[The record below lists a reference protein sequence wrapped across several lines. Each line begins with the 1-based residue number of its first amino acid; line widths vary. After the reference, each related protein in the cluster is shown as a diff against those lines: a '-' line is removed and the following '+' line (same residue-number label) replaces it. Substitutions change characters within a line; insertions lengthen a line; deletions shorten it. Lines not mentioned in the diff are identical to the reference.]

1 MLLIMI
7 KGLSDSLN
15 LLDDWSWNNSMVEA
29 LFPEL
34 NLVLDKTK
42 DGVTAFTTENPSTT
56 ENVSG
61 SNWYFLTFLIRS
73 SLVKFPAL

>member
-1 MLLIMI
+1 MI

-34 NLVLDKTK
+34 NLGLDKTK
-42 DGVTAFTTENPSTT
+42 DDVTAFTAENPSTT
-56 ENVSG
+56 ENISG
-61 SNWYFLTFLIRS
+61 SNWGTS
-73 SLVKFPAL
+73 SLS

>member
-15 LLDDWSWNNSMVEA
+15 LLDDWSWNNSMVET

-34 NLVLDKTK
+34 NLGLDKTK
-42 DGVTAFTTENPSTT
+42 HDVTAFTTENP
-56 ENVSG
+56 E
-61 SNWYFLTFLIRS
+61 
-73 SLVKFPAL
+73 

>member
-15 LLDDWSWNNSMVEA
+15 LLDDWSWNNSMVET

-34 NLVLDKTK
+34 NLGLDKTK
-42 DGVTAFTTENPSTT
+42 HDVTAFTTENPESVWEYWGT
-56 ENVSG
+56 
-61 SNWYFLTFLIRS
+61 S
-73 SLVKFPAL
+73 SLS